1 MQLQVYFTFQR
12 GDLLLTSKQPLFA
25 TTYMRGNVQKWIKPY
40 VVKYLS
46 GEGVEEGIDAWMESF
61 ARFKVKIKRILGLS
75 NEDKVAIRMIQSVKQ
90 K

>member
-1 MQLQVYFTFQR
+1 M
-12 GDLLLTSKQPLFA
+12 
-25 TTYMRGNVQKWIKPY
+25 
-40 VVKYLS
+40 VKYLS

-61 ARFKVKIKRILGLS
+61 ARFKVEVRRILRLS